1 MTDVRTSLLTLAL
14 GAAAIAVF
22 DATMAD
28 IYRSRYIRADAT
40 ARDFYRD
47 KWDCDRDLGKLSPG
61 WQATA
66 TVQRT
71 YVQTGVYEDDLTRCL
86 GVKGWRPAA
95 GAGS

>member
-14 GAAAIAVF
+14 GAAAIGVF

-47 KWDCDRDLGKLSPG
+47 KWDCDRDLAKLSPG

-86 GVKGWRPAA
+86 GVKGWRPAPKA
-95 GAGS
+95 SS